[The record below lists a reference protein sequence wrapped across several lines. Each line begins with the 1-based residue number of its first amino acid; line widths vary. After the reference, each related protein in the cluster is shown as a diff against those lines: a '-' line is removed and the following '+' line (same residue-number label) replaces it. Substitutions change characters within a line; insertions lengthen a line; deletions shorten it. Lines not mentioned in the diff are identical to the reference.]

1 MAEPEHNEFVTTAR
15 SERAVLFS
23 LCILLA
29 TICFP
34 LFAETADPDADPDIE
49 LAARLERG
57 FEKLAKRVAPSV
69 VSLQVSVKHGNWM
82 EELRR
87 MGEQA
92 NVPPEPQFEGSGVIV
107 DHDGY
112 IVTNEH
118 VVRGADRIRVK
129 LSDGRI
135 FAADLCG
142 ADPRSDLAMLK
153 LTGEDVPASLPC
165 VSLADSDKVE
175 VGQWALAVGNPF
187 GLSNTL
193 TVGVVS
199 ARGRSMPA
207 HSFTNDVFY
216 GNLIQTDAAINPGN
230 SGGPLFD
237 IRGRLIGINTMI
249 FSKTGIS
256 QGFGFAIP
264 SNHLQ
269 KRVAYLKAGRE
280 IEYGW
285 LGVRLAD
292 LPPGQKEFNVPENKG
307 VRIEG
312 VIPNTPADR
321 AGLDQGMVILNFD
334 NTRIANSQELMGVV
348 NETPVGRTVSVKAIN
363 REGKVADFNV
373 RISKRYS
380 ELVRVTSLGGHS
392 EDGADVDLDEESSVD
407 EKPVPGVAKTA
418 KLPTSYS
425 WRGMQVKELPLEDG
439 RKRGGRIEI
448 IRVKKGTPADHAGLY
463 EGAIL
468 TELKHAGNNAI
479 QKFGSLDD
487 FKRITSQVTGS
498 AAIHT
503 PLDGYVTVE
512 SK

>member
-1 MAEPEHNEFVTTAR
+1 MAERPEQLNRKTTAR
-15 SERAVLFS
+15 SERAVLF
-23 LCILLA
+23 LLA
-29 TICFP
+29 LLASFSFT
-34 LFAETADPDADPDIE
+34 LHAETPEPDADPDIE
-49 LAARLERG
+49 LAVRLERG

-69 VSLQVSVKHGNWM
+69 VSLQVSVKRGNWM

-87 MGEQA
+87 MGEQQ
-92 NVPPEPQFEGSGVIV
+92 NTPVEPQFEGSGVIV
-107 DHDGY
+107 DQAGF

-135 FAADLCG
+135 FSADLCG
-142 ADPRSDLAMLK
+142 TDPRSDLAMLK
-153 LTGEDVPASLPC
+153 LSGEDIPANLPS
-165 VSLADSDKVE
+165 VALADSDKVE

-207 HSFTNDVFY
+207 HSFSNDVFY

-237 IRGRLIGINTMI
+237 MRGKLIGINTMI

-307 VRIEG
+307 VLIDG

-321 AGLDQGMVILNFD
+321 AGLEQGMVILNFD
-334 NTRIANSQELMGVV
+334 GARIGNSQELMGVV
-348 NETPVGRTVSVKAIN
+348 NETPVGRTVAVKAIN
-363 REGKVADFNV
+363 RLGKMAEFNV
-373 RISKRYS
+373 RISKRYA
-380 ELVRVTSLGGHS
+380 ELVRASSLGARA
-392 EDGADVDLDEESSVD
+392 EDGSDVDLEEEAPEEKTPAGA
-407 EKPVPGVAKTA
+407 EKPAKA
-418 KLPTSYS
+418 KNVFS
-425 WRGMQVKELPLEDG
+425 WRGMQVKELALDDG

-448 IRVKKGTPADHAGLY
+448 IRVKKGTPADRAGLY

-468 TELKHAGNNAI
+468 TELKHAGNSAI
-479 QKFGSLDD
+479 QKFGSLED
-487 FKRITSQVTGS
+487 FKRVIGQVAGS

>member
-1 MAEPEHNEFVTTAR
+1 MAERPEQLNRSTTAR
-15 SERAVLFS
+15 SERAVLF
-23 LCILLA
+23 LLA
-29 TICFP
+29 LLASFCSP
-34 LFAETADPDADPDIE
+34 LRAETPEPDADPDIE

-69 VSLQVSVKHGNWM
+69 VSLQVSVKRGNWM

-87 MGEQA
+87 MGEQQ
-92 NVPPEPQFEGSGVIV
+92 NIPVEPQFEGSGVIV
-107 DHDGY
+107 DQAGF

-135 FAADLCG
+135 FSAELCG
-142 ADPRSDLAMLK
+142 TDPRSDLAMLK
-153 LTGEDVPASLPC
+153 LSGDDIPANLPS
-165 VSLADSDKVE
+165 VALADSDKVE

-207 HSFTNDVFY
+207 HSFSNDVFY

-237 IRGRLIGINTMI
+237 MRGKLIGINTMI

-307 VRIEG
+307 VLIDG

-321 AGLDQGMVILNFD
+321 AGLEQGMVILNFD
-334 NTRIANSQELMGVV
+334 GTRIANSQELMGVV
-348 NETPVGRTVSVKAIN
+348 NETPVGRTVAVKAIN
-363 REGKVADFNV
+363 RLGKMAEFNV
-373 RISKRYS
+373 RISKRYA
-380 ELVRVTSLGGHS
+380 ELVRASSLGTRS
-392 EDGADVDLDEESSVD
+392 EDGSDVDLEEEAPEEKVPAGT
-407 EKPVPGVAKTA
+407 EKPAKA
-418 KLPTSYS
+418 KSVFS
-425 WRGMQVKELPLEDG
+425 WRGMQVKELTLDDG

-448 IRVKKGTPADHAGLY
+448 IRVKKGTPADRAGLY

-468 TELKHAGNNAI
+468 TELKHAGNSAI
-479 QKFGSLDD
+479 QKFGSLED
-487 FKRITSQVTGS
+487 FKRVISQVAGS